1 MGLLHLTSKWKLR
14 TKQRQMG
21 QWKAGQETAGSS
33 TGRPCEEGGELSW
46 PGPTVHSGLTQFSPI
61 GFSTYSWTLAAQ

>member
-21 QWKAGQETAGSS
+21 QWKAVASSRPERLARKRQGAQRAGLVRRAGNCPGQD
-33 TGRPCEEGGELSW
+33 PLFI
-46 PGPTVHSGLTQFSPI
+46 QD
-61 GFSTYSWTLAAQ
+61 